1 MKTQLEIVP
10 QVTIPGEKIQVQRFE
25 VSNVHLHQVTLTI
38 SRMMNAILEMD
49 MSNSGSGVSQ
59 SEAKAIQA
67 DWTRVN
73 AEWTRAL
80 KYRGLNPTGGIE
92 NTFNVLLLTQNQMLS
107 MVNVRGQRTVQA
119 LRNLA
124 ERLVACDSA
133 KQEFD
138 IQATDEEAVNAHLV
152 YCTEVLADYIGTI
165 NAGEFNR
172 GLEIPAH
179 THLGTVVPPENM
191 GEASSFEPS
200 PEAHEN
206 IPVPDV
212 VDVASKVPPQG

>member
-1 MKTQLEIVP
+1 
-10 QVTIPGEKIQVQRFE
+10 
-25 VSNVHLHQVTLTI
+25 
-38 SRMMNAILEMD
+38 MMNAILEMD

-67 DWTRVN
+67 DWARVN
-73 AEWTRAL
+73 AEWARAL

-138 IQATDEEAVNAHLV
+138 IQKTDEEAVEAHLV
-152 YCTEVLADYIGTI
+152 YCTEVLGDYIGTVS
-165 NAGEFNR
+165 GEDFNR

-212 VDVASKVPPQG
+212 ADVASKVPQQG